1 MLFLKDFIEIN
12 IEKIHSKFSKEIFL
26 KSLQPLFSGSFKALG
41 KNKKNNFPV
50 CKNIEIVRKNILSV
64 CKNIEIVRKNISG
77 VCKSISASM

>member
-50 CKNIEIVRKNILSV
+50 CKNIEIVRKNIYLVCNDFQIV
-64 CKNIEIVRKNISG
+64 CKNISG
-77 VCKSISASM
+77 ACKSIFTGK